1 MYILCTTSEWIVMLR
16 VYLLRLKKVGGQKSC
31 WSIKVKRQMN
41 SGFHV
46 PGNKFR
52 NLSQKNQSQDLIS
65 RWVPKCKSHSHAV
78 NWCQAQHLQLQLCLG
93 FSCMWLQMIF
103 KSDYSH
109 LCPFLDTIKTKH
121 MGAVVGCP
129 KKLILEGH
137 KTHWTLISVTR
148 GHLITWLFNNYFIQ
162 WIIKSVIFFICR
174 PRRKLRQNLSRN

>member
-1 MYILCTTSEWIVMLR
+1 MYILCTTSVWIVMLR

-31 WSIKVKRQMN
+31 RSIKVKRQMN

-52 NLSQKNQSQDLIS
+52 DWSQQNQSQDLIS

-93 FSCMWLQMIF
+93 FSCMWLQMIL

-121 MGAVVGCP
+121 MGAVVGRP

-137 KTHWTLISVTR
+137 KTHWTLISVAR

-174 PRRKLRQNLSRN
+174 PRKKSRQNLSRN